1 MTQLKSLLATPVTT
15 EDLIAAVRR
24 SPATPIVLD
33 VLRRAAPDLGA
44 IPQTTYTLYRQFEHT
59 GERRNYERPY
69 FAKRT
74 MLTRAVFEMLLGD
87 DRYRDAVHDLL
98 WNICE
103 ETSWVLPAHEEQGP
117 DYWDLKPS
125 PRQKPFGAH
134 TALTREPD
142 AIDLF
147 AAETGA
153 SLAETVHLVG
163 DRLAPEVVQRVRQE
177 VERRIFKPYLAYGRQ
192 HWWYKGALNW
202 NGVCNGSVALAFLRL
217 ERDPQTLAEA
227 IEQALEGFE
236 AYIATGFEADGGS
249 IEGIGYWNYGLM
261 YYVTVAELLRE
272 RTAGQ
277 LDLLAAPR
285 LRDIARYPLAAAL
298 SPGRY
303 LNFGDAEEVTTLA
316 PGIVQRL
323 AERTGVA
330 ELRALANPAPWPPIP
345 PQLGGSGG
353 REERGV
359 GRGRGVPT
367 AKLAI
372 VVRDAAWW
380 DGQQLPFPPAA
391 RQDAH
396 LPDSGVIRLVGQ
408 TADGRPVALATK
420 AGHNDGH
427 HSHTDIATFIYHVDG
442 ESLICDPGRGK
453 YSKDYFRQARY
464 ENVFCNS
471 FGHSVPVIGG
481 RLQAPGPE
489 FGGRKQYHGTIVACE
504 TGPDEKLA
512 VVDFHRAYDLPALTL
527 ARRTL
532 RLNPATGDALL
543 QDEFAFDGAALA
555 IEEAFV
561 TWEAVEVAGPVA
573 HIRGQRS
580 ALALTIEEPAG
591 ATFSATRLEEA
602 CRANEREGVLTRLA
616 AALPVGATRFRMR
629 LTVA

>member
-1 MTQLKSLLATPVTT
+1 
-15 EDLIAAVRR
+15 
-24 SPATPIVLD
+24 SPATPIVRD
-33 VLRRAAPDLGA
+33 VLRQAAPDLTN
-44 IPQTTYTLYRQFEHT
+44 IPQTTYTLYRQFEHS

-87 DRYRDAVHDLL
+87 DGYRDAVHDLL
-98 WNICE
+98 WSICE

-125 PRQKPFGAH
+125 PRQRPFGAH

-163 DRLAPEVVQRVRQE
+163 GRLAPEVVQRVRQE
-177 VERRIFKPYLAYGRQ
+177 VERRIFKPYLAYGRR
-192 HWWYKGALNW
+192 HWWYKAALNW
-202 NGVCNGSVALAFLRL
+202 NGVCNGAVALAFLRL
-217 ERDPQTLAEA
+217 ERDPQTLVEA

-272 RTAGQ
+272 RTGGR

-303 LNFGDAEEVTTLA
+303 LNFGDAEEATTLA

-330 ELRALANPAPWPPIP
+330 ELRALANPPEVP
-345 PQLGGSGG
+345 
-353 REERGV
+353 
-359 GRGRGVPT
+359 RGRGVPT

-380 DGQQLPFPPAA
+380 DGETRPFPRMAQ
-391 RQDAH
+391 QDAY

-408 TADGRPVALATK
+408 TADGRPMALATK

-427 HSHTDIATFIYHVDG
+427 HSHTDVATFIYHVDG

-453 YSKDYFRQARY
+453 YSKDYFRQGRY
-464 ENVFCNS
+464 KNVFCNS

-489 FGGRKQYHGTIVACE
+489 FGGRRQYHGVVVACE
-504 TGPDEKLA
+504 AGPDEKRA
-512 VVDFHRAYDLPALTL
+512 VVEFQRAYDLPALTL

-532 RLNPATGDALL
+532 RLDPATGDLL
-543 QDEFAFDGAALA
+543 LEDE
-555 IEEAFV
+555 
-561 TWEAVEVAGPVA
+561 
-573 HIRGQRS
+573 
-580 ALALTIEEPAG
+580 
-591 ATFSATRLEEA
+591 
-602 CRANEREGVLTRLA
+602 
-616 AALPVGATRFRMR
+616 
-629 LTVA
+629 

>member
-1 MTQLKSLLATPVTT
+1 MTELKQLLALNAAT
-15 EDLIAAVRR
+15 EDLAEAVRR

-33 VLRRAAPDLGA
+33 VLRRAAPDLA
-44 IPQTTYTLYRQFEHT
+44 NIPQTTYTLYREFEHI
-59 GERRNYERPY
+59 GERRNYERAY

-74 MLTRAVFEMLLGD
+74 MLTRAVFEMMLGD

-177 VERRIFKPYLAYGRQ
+177 VERRIFKPYLAYGRK

-202 NGVCNGSVALAFLRL
+202 NGVCNGSIALAFLRL

-249 IEGIGYWNYGLM
+249 IEGIGYWNYGLL

-298 SPGRY
+298 SPGRF
-303 LNFGDAEEVTTLA
+303 LNFGDAEEATTLS

-330 ELRALANPAPWPPIP
+330 DLRALANPPEVP
-345 PQLGGSGG
+345 
-353 REERGV
+353 
-359 GRGRGVPT
+359 RGRGVPT

-380 DGQQLPFPPAA
+380 DGETRPFPQAA
-391 RQDAH
+391 QQDAH
-396 LPDSGVIRLVGQ
+396 LPDSGVIRLVGR
-408 TADGRPVALATK
+408 TADGRPVVLATK
-420 AGHNDGH
+420 SGHNDGH

-453 YSKDYFRQARY
+453 YSKDYFRLGRY
-464 ENVFCNS
+464 KNVFCNS

-481 RLQAPGPE
+481 QLQAPGPE
-489 FGGRKQYHGTIVACE
+489 FGGSKQYHGTIVACE
-504 TGPDEKLA
+504 TSPDEKLA
-512 VVDFHRAYDLPALTL
+512 VVDFHRAYDLPALAR

-532 RLNPATGDALL
+532 RLDPRNGVVIL
-543 QDEFAFDGAALA
+543 QDEFAFAGNALP

-561 TWEAVEVAGPVA
+561 TWSAVEVDGPTA
-573 HIRGQRS
+573 RIRGQR
-580 ALALTIEEPAG
+580 AAATLTVEEPAG
-591 ATFSATRLEEA
+591 ATFAVTRLEEE
-602 CRANEREGVLTRLA
+602 CRANEREGILTRLA
-616 AALPVGATRFRMR
+616 VALPAGATRFRLR
-629 LTVA
+629 LATT

>member
-1 MTQLKSLLATPVTT
+1 MTALKQLLTINAAT
-15 EDLIAAVRR
+15 EDLAESVQR

-33 VLRRAAPDLGA
+33 VLRRAAPDLHA

-59 GERRNYERPY
+59 GERRNYERAH

-87 DRYRDAVHDLL
+87 DAQRDAIHDLL
-98 WNICE
+98 WSICE

-147 AAETGA
+147 CAETGA
-153 SLAETVHLVG
+153 SLAETIHLLD

-177 VERRIFKPYLAYGRQ
+177 VARRIFKPYLAYGRK

-202 NGVCNGSVALAFLRL
+202 NGVCNGSIGLAFLRL
-217 ERDPQTLAEA
+217 ERDSQTLAEA
-227 IEQALEGFE
+227 IEQVLEGFE

-272 RTAGQ
+272 RTGGK

-285 LRDIARYPLAAAL
+285 LREIARYPLAAAL

-303 LNFGDAEEVTTLA
+303 LNFGDAEEPTALS
-316 PGIVQRL
+316 PGVVQRL
-323 AERTGVA
+323 AARTGVDD
-330 ELRALANPAPWPPIP
+330 LRWLISGPRAP
-345 PQLGGSGG
+345 
-353 REERGV
+353 E
-359 GRGRGVPT
+359 GRGVPT

-372 VVRDAAWW
+372 TLRDAAWW
-380 DGQQLPFPPAA
+380 DGVARPFPAAA
-391 RQDAH
+391 RQDAT
-396 LPDSGVIRLVGQ
+396 LPDSGVIRLTGQ
-408 TADGRPVALATK
+408 TTDGRPVALATK

-427 HSHTDIATFIYHVDG
+427 HSHADVATFILHVDG
-442 ESLICDPGRGK
+442 ESLLCDPGRGK
-453 YSKDYFRQARY
+453 YSKEYFRLPRY
-464 ENVFCNS
+464 ENIFCNS
-471 FGHSVPVIGG
+471 FGHGVPTIGG
-481 RLQAPGPE
+481 QLQSPGPE
-489 FGGRKQYHGTIVACE
+489 FGGCQRYHGTVIACE
-504 TGPDEKLA
+504 TGSDEKSA
-512 VVDFHRAYDLPALTL
+512 VVDFQHAYDIPNLIL

-532 RLNPATGDALL
+532 RLNPKTGDASLE
-543 QDEFAFDGAALA
+543 DTFEFDSAALA

-561 TWEAVEVAGPVA
+561 TWLPVQIEGGTA
-573 HIRGQRS
+573 RVIGERS
-580 ALALTIEEPAG
+580 TLVMVIEEPA
-591 ATFSATRLEEA
+591 AAVFTAANLAEE
-602 CRANEREGVLTRLA
+602 CRTNEREGLLTRMA
-616 AALPVGATRFRMR
+616 VRLPAGATRFSMRMVVSGR
-629 LTVA
+629 R

>member
-1 MTQLKSLLATPVTT
+1 MTSLKSLLATPAAT
-15 EDLIAAVRR
+15 EDLSAAVQR
-24 SPATPIVLD
+24 SPATPIVME
-33 VLRRAAPDLGA
+33 VLRQAAADLA
-44 IPQTTYTLYRQFEHT
+44 TIPQTTYTLYRQFEHT
-59 GERRNYERPY
+59 GERRNYERAY
-69 FAKRT
+69 FVKRT
-74 MLTRAVFEMLLGD
+74 MLTRAVCEMLLGD
-87 DRYRDAVHDLL
+87 ERYRDAVHDLL
-98 WNICE
+98 WSICE

-177 VERRIFKPYLAYGRQ
+177 VERRICKPYLAYGRQ

-202 NGVCNGSVALAFLRL
+202 NGVCNGAVALAFLRL

-227 IEQALEGFE
+227 IEQVLEGFE

-272 RTAGQ
+272 RTAGR

-303 LNFGDAEEVTTLA
+303 LNFGDAEEATTLA

-330 ELRALANPAPWPPIP
+330 ELRALANP
-345 PQLGGSGG
+345 PQ
-353 REERGV
+353 V
-359 GRGRGVPT
+359 PQGRGVPT

-380 DGQQLPFPPAA
+380 DGRQLPFPPAA
-391 RQDAH
+391 QQDAY
-396 LPDSGVIRLVGQ
+396 LPDSAVIRLVGR
-408 TADGRPVALATK
+408 TADGRAVALAIK

-489 FGGRKQYHGTIVACE
+489 FGGCKQYHGTVVACE
-504 TGPDEKLA
+504 TGTDEKRA
-512 VVDFHRAYDLPALTL
+512 VVDFQRAYDLPALTL

-532 RLNPATGDALL
+532 RLDPATGNALL
-543 QDEFAFDGAALA
+543 QDEFAFAGPALP
-555 IEEAFV
+555 IEEVFV
-561 TWEAVEVAGPVA
+561 TWEAVEVAGPTA
-573 HIRGQRS
+573 RIRGRRS
-580 ALALTIEEPAG
+580 TLTLTIEEPTA

-602 CRANEREGVLTRLA
+602 CRANERDGVLTRLA
-616 AALPVGATRFRMR
+616 AALPAGATRFRLR
-629 LTVA
+629 LAVA